1 MKALDTIQLEVK
13 MVRTSVKEFC
23 QKHKKHIIDKI
34 EDSLKTGSHT
44 VYFYEKLDIEILNCV
59 LEEYRTLGYDV
70 VKDVKETT
78 ALTTTNLIFSVR
90 R

>member
-1 MKALDTIQLEVK
+1 MKDLDTTRLEAE
-13 MVRTSVKEFC
+13 MNRTSVEEFC
-23 QKHKKHIIDKI
+23 QKDKKLIIDKI
-34 EDSLKTGSHT
+34 EERLKAGVLT

-78 ALTTTNLIFSVR
+78 DLTTTKLIFSVR

>member
-1 MKALDTIQLEVK
+1 MN
-13 MVRTSVKEFC
+13 RTSVEEFC
-23 QKHKKHIIDKI
+23 QKHKKLIIDKI
-34 EDSLKTGSHT
+34 EEKLKAGVLT

>member
-70 VKDVKETT
+70 VKDVKET
-78 ALTTTNLIFSVR
+78 ADLTTTKLIFSVR

>member
-1 MKALDTIQLEVK
+1 MN
-13 MVRTSVKEFC
+13 RTSVEEFC
-23 QKHKKHIIDKI
+23 QKHKKLIIDKI
-34 EDSLKTGSHT
+34 EERLKAGVLT

-78 ALTTTNLIFSVR
+78 DLTTTKLIFSVR
-90 R
+90 H

>member
-1 MKALDTIQLEVK
+1 MN
-13 MVRTSVKEFC
+13 RTSVEEFC
-23 QKHKKHIIDKI
+23 QKHKKLIIDKI
-34 EDSLKTGSHT
+34 EERLKAGVLT

-78 ALTTTNLIFSVR
+78 DLTTTKLIFSVR

>member
-1 MKALDTIQLEVK
+1 MN
-13 MVRTSVKEFC
+13 RTSVEEFC
-23 QKHKKHIIDKI
+23 QKHKKLIIDKI
-34 EDSLKTGSHT
+34 EEKLKAGVLT

-78 ALTTTNLIFSVR
+78 DLTTTKLIFSVR

>member
-1 MKALDTIQLEVK
+1 MN
-13 MVRTSVKEFC
+13 RTSVEEFC
-23 QKHKKHIIDKI
+23 QKHKKLIIDKI
-34 EDSLKTGSHT
+34 EEKLKAGVLT

-78 ALTTTNLIFSVR
+78 ALTTTKLIFSVR

>member
-1 MKALDTIQLEVK
+1 MN
-13 MVRTSVKEFC
+13 RTSVEEFC
-23 QKHKKHIIDKI
+23 QKHKKLIIDKI
-34 EDSLKTGSHT
+34 EDSLKTGSLT

-70 VKDVKETT
+70 KDVKETT
-78 ALTTTNLIFSVR
+78 GLTTTRLIFSVR